1 MRGMTDFGEMDDFK
15 EVTLHGALLL
25 LIFFLTITSKIKCNF
40 ESSGGG
46 WLYTWSSFCKQANW

>member
-25 LIFFLTITSKIKCNF
+25 LFFFPTITSNIKLNF
-40 ESSGGG
+40 ELSGGG
-46 WLYTWSSFCKQANW
+46 WL